1 MTINAKRAPGDTALN
16 DATAKESIEP
26 LTVQAQDY
34 SGAIQQEQQRSAV
47 VSEVFVPLID
57 MEEKGIEVNETE
69 KQAQWAI
76 DFNKDKLTDQEYEDA
91 YTTLTKSNIV
101 NSIYDTNLR
110 MLDQW
115 ATKKQFALEQG
126 INEVDA
132 LEELVQEYTPEKL
145 FPNSQMAREMWDTNM
160 YKPFYAQTRAE
171 SIQNDL
177 KTAQTK
183 TLNALSNSVNMAV
196 SDIYNGKSSDEA
208 FSNWMRQ
215 TALQRS
221 TLSVNDNN
229 RAISETY
236 SNLKFAEA
244 KMLYN
249 TANPSNYSKIK
260 NVLKGMLKENGKKQ
274 FQALDNNGKP
284 LKDTSTGKDV
294 MLDLSMDAQHIESIS
309 SMIGSLDDKARAASG
324 GGGAGSAAIG
334 SLLDDLN
341 AKYGGAT
348 ALDKGVGKKDI
359 MALAR
364 YTREEIDTDFHTVL
378 STIDNSNS
386 SPSAKAASRDKVI
399 RQYGSVILQH
409 EQAVAWLE
417 GSKNLA
423 EAVGRIKSG
432 SATPADYI
440 KAGANVLQNTP
451 AGKAIAGFKT
461 NQEMS
466 RLRNKINQ
474 IMQSSSAPD
483 ITHLVS
489 KDYRD
494 NIGKGVNSIKTGN
507 VEGAI
512 RHFKLAGNAA
522 DGFAGTK
529 NSTASRVLPSHIMS
543 DLTEHYKSLNPED
556 KEKFSKN
563 LATVLVKAGMVNTLV
578 DSSYLKNIENNKEA
592 VAFSKNLFKNVIYE
606 KANPEL
612 DAAVFNCEHK
622 NVTQEQL
629 NQSYSGYI
637 ANLPDNT
644 NSHYKSTDSIGG
656 YAETLCQKYKIDR
669 SMIPLISGF
678 IEDSTKKLIFSDPK
692 IKQENIDKAIEST
705 LQNNFIDIKSKYAG
719 ESYFVYD
726 LDRYGQVS
734 NDNIEW
740 EKTKVEAAG
749 YAAERACHEYT
760 GLGGIRKITLHK
772 NASGDYEVSGDG
784 KPLRYTDPITKQVKV
799 LTIQNYDNILG
810 FSNLSKPMQEKQI
823 ASHAHGLTLAY
834 IIATDDAAAR
844 KIVKDVSTSG
854 FNTIVGDS
862 GIGEAYFGQGFNKND
877 AKSIRINQE
886 RLQSEAAKILYTM
899 TEEGF
904 AQEMV
909 DYLSNDNL
917 KYEMIDKLGMNPIFK
932 VLDHGTVQIGDNT
945 VANFAYNRA
954 IAAGTINTVINKEE
968 QYSAT
973 RGDTAYF
980 DTVSKAKSKGFQ
992 LDVLGKK
999 NKDNYNY
1006 KFIIGYHP
1014 HLTRGK
1020 IDIFGE
1026 WTPEAITD
1034 MRQIVMETRDHNRF
1048 ETSDAQLYESLKDIK
1063 NSQGKPVVRIVKY
1076 GLFERESSARGLK
1089 VISLPP
1095 DQNSITNTPEQ
1106 KARIHAK
1113 DAFNNQSNGMPKLS
1127 QKDIDAV
1134 LIATYSDM
1142 DKDSDGRF
1150 GMARLTEEQYQSY
1163 GITKDQMIK
1172 NPFIQDR
1179 ILINRIQSLAVKTGS
1194 MDMAIL
1200 LALGG
1205 KVKIRISDSTNG
1217 GRTDE
1222 SKSYNAEQVLL
1233 MPRLKA
1239 NQYLVMHNIYN
1250 VDKDKHYTKREAN
1263 EYLERVRKYN
1273 DYKRSMNNL

>member
-1 MTINAKRAPGDTALN
+1 MTFDAKRAPGDIALN
-16 DATAKESIEP
+16 DATAKENIEP

-34 SGAIQQEQQRSAV
+34 SGAIQQEQHRSAV
-47 VSEVFVPLID
+47 AADVFVPLID

-76 DFNKDKLTDQEYEDA
+76 DFNKDKITDEEYRNA
-91 YTTLTKSNIV
+91 YETLTKANIV
-101 NSIYDTNLR
+101 NSIYDANLR
-110 MLDQW
+110 MMDQW
-115 ATKKQFALEQG
+115 FIKKQFALEQG

-160 YKPFYAQTRAE
+160 YKPFYSQTRAE

-183 TLNALSNSVNMAV
+183 TLNALSNSVNIAV
-196 SDIYNGKSSDEA
+196 ADIYNGKSSDEA
-208 FSNWMRQ
+208 FAGWMRQ

-221 TLSVNDNN
+221 TLSLNDNN
-229 RAISETY
+229 RAINETY

-260 NVLKGMLKENGKKQ
+260 NVLKGMLKDNGKKQ
-274 FQALDNNGKP
+274 FQALDENGNP
-284 LKDTSTGKDV
+284 LKDVK
-294 MLDLSMDAQHIESIS
+294 LDLVIDAQHTEAIS
-309 SMIGSLDDKARAASG
+309 GMIGSLDDKARAASG
-324 GGGAGSAAIG
+324 GGGVGSAAVG
-334 SLLDDLN
+334 SLLNDLN

-348 ALDKGVGKKDI
+348 ALEKGIEKKDV
-359 MALAR
+359 MALGS
-364 YTREEIDTDFHTVL
+364 YTREQ
-378 STIDNSNS
+378 IDNDFKTVRNTIENSNL
-386 SPSAKAASRDKVI
+386 SPSAKAASLDKLT
-399 RQYGSVILQH
+399 RQYGAVILQH
-409 EQAVAWLE
+409 EQGVAWLE

-423 EAVGRIKSG
+423 EAIGRIKSG

-451 AGKAIAGFKT
+451 VGKAIAGFKT

-494 NIGKGVNSIKTGN
+494 NIGKGVNSIKAGN

-512 RHFKLAGNAA
+512 QHFKLAGNAA
-522 DGFAGTK
+522 DGFTGTK
-529 NSTASRVLPSHIMS
+529 NSTASKVLPSHIMS
-543 DLTEHYKSLNPED
+543 DLAEHYKSLNPED

-563 LATVLVKAGMVNTLV
+563 FATVLVKSGMVSTLV

-592 VAFSKNLFKNVIYE
+592 VAFSKNVFKNVIYE

-622 NVTQEQL
+622 NATQEQL

-637 ANLPDNT
+637 ANLPDST

-656 YAETLCQKYKIDR
+656 YAETLCKKYKIDR
-669 SMIPLISGF
+669 SMISLVSGL
-678 IEDSTKKLIFSDPK
+678 IEDATKKLIFSDPN

-734 NDNIEW
+734 NDTIEW

-760 GLGGIRKITLHK
+760 GLRGIRKITLHK

-784 KPLRYTDPITKQVKV
+784 KPLRYMDPILKQQKV
-799 LTIQNYDNILG
+799 LTIQNYDNIIG

-854 FNTIVGDS
+854 WNKFVDDS
-862 GIGEAYFGQGFNKND
+862 KIGEAYFGQGFNKND
-877 AKSIRINQE
+877 AKSIRVNQE

-909 DYLSNDNL
+909 DYLSDDNL

-1020 IDIFGE
+1020 IDIWGK
-1026 WTPEAITD
+1026 WTSEAVTD

-1048 ETSDAQLYESLKDIK
+1048 ETSDVRLYENLKDIK
-1063 NSQGKPVVRIVKY
+1063 NSQGKPVVKLVRS
-1076 GLFERESSARGLK
+1076 GFFEGDSSARGLK

-1113 DAFNNQSNGMPKLS
+1113 DAYNNQSNGMPKLG

-1134 LIATYSDM
+1134 LMATYSDM

-1163 GITKDQMIK
+1163 GITKDQMRK

-1194 MDMAIL
+1194 IDMAIQL
-1200 LALGG
+1200 TLGG
-1205 KVKIRISDSTNG
+1205 KVKIYTSDSTNG

-1233 MPRLKA
+1233 MPNLKA
-1239 NQYLVMHNIYN
+1239 NQYLVMHDIYN
-1250 VDKDKHYTKREAN
+1250 VDKDKHYTKKEAN

-1273 DYKRSMNNL
+1273 DHKRSMSNL